1 MLQIKRAE
9 FTTSVGLRGDYP
21 EGGVPEIAVVGKS
34 NVGKSSFIN
43 AVCNNKKLARTSQQ
57 PGKTRLVNYFSI
69 NGGEFYLVDLP
80 GYGFAKAPKEEQEK
94 WGELMETYLRSGRVN
109 HLLLLVDSRHAP
121 SAGDRQM
128 MVWMQYYNIPYTI
141 IATKVDKLPKSRRP
155 QYVAAVAKSVG
166 AVSPAIG
173 FSADERIGLDE
184 VLERMDQI
192 VHDVALGG

>member
-9 FTTSVGLRGDYP
+9 FMTSVGLRGDYP
-21 EGGVPEIAVVGKS
+21 AGGVPEIAVVGKS

-94 WGELMETYLRSGRVN
+94 
-109 HLLLLVDSRHAP
+109 
-121 SAGDRQM
+121 
-128 MVWMQYYNIPYTI
+128 
-141 IATKVDKLPKSRRP
+141 
-155 QYVAAVAKSVG
+155 
-166 AVSPAIG
+166 
-173 FSADERIGLDE
+173 
-184 VLERMDQI
+184 
-192 VHDVALGG
+192 

>member
-80 GYGFAKAPKEEQEK
+80 GSGFAKAPKEEQEK

>member
-9 FTTSVGLRGDYP
+9 FMTSVGLRGDYP

>member
-1 MLQIKRAE
+1 
-9 FTTSVGLRGDYP
+9 
-21 EGGVPEIAVVGKS
+21 
-34 NVGKSSFIN
+34 
-43 AVCNNKKLARTSQQ
+43 
-57 PGKTRLVNYFSI
+57 
-69 NGGEFYLVDLP
+69 
-80 GYGFAKAPKEEQEK
+80 
-94 WGELMETYLRSGRVN
+94 METYLRSGRVN

-173 FSADERIGLDE
+173 FSADERIGLDK